1 MTVGDIVTQLKY
13 GELRSIA
20 IKDDNEAIVSYINLC
35 LIVLYGRFNL
45 LTSEYIIDLQDNITE
60 YVMPADYVNIEVA
73 TLEDGTNLPIND
85 EVTFN
90 GVNQVSYNTIQYPN
104 PVTGTTLS
112 VIYSAS
118 PASITYD
125 STDASTIAASLAQ
138 VVPLPSSLVEPLLHY
153 VGYRAHGSMDGN
165 IKAENNTHYMRYE
178 ASCKRIDN
186 LGLVRRDVAPAYVNR
201 AEAIESDYLPPELDY
216 NNI

>member
-20 IKDDNEAIVSYINLC
+20 IKDDNEAIVSYINLS

>member
-20 IKDDNEAIVSYINLC
+20 IKDDNEAIVSYINLS
-35 LIVLYGRFNL
+35 LTVLYGRFNL

>member
-20 IKDDNEAIVSYINLC
+20 IKDDNEAIVSYINLS

-45 LTSEYIIDLQDNITE
+45 LTSEYIIALENNITE
-60 YVMPADYVNIEVA
+60 YTMPDDFVGLEVVI
-73 TLEDGTNLPIND
+73 LEDGTELPIND

-104 PVTGTTLS
+104 PVTGTMLS